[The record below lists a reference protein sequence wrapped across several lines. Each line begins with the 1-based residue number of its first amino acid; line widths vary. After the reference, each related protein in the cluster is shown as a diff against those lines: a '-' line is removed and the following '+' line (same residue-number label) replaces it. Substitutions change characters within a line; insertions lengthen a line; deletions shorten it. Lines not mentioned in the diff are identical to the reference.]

1 MWPSKSVEKK
11 LPEDFES
18 LAKMLVRGTY
28 KQIATA
34 AWKNEKLKNEFI
46 KLMEKEINKECTQL
60 CSKKNPRILRM
71 TSKDSILTF
80 TFEKLSDE
88 LTKRAPLFHS
98 LLLAACINPRSKA
111 TKPKNVF
118 AAVAMA
124 GAVCFCNRSKF
135 MIAAQLL
142 ITIFLYHANWLVSH
156 VLLLYPTNLSLSK

>member
-1 MWPSKSVEKK
+1 MHTTPS
-11 LPEDFES
+11 
-18 LAKMLVRGTY
+18 
-28 KQIATA
+28 
-34 AWKNEKLKNEFI
+34 
-46 KLMEKEINKECTQL
+46 
-60 CSKKNPRILRM
+60 ILRM

-111 TKPKNVF
+111 TKPKNEF

-124 GAVCFCNRSKF
+124 GAVCLRNRSKF